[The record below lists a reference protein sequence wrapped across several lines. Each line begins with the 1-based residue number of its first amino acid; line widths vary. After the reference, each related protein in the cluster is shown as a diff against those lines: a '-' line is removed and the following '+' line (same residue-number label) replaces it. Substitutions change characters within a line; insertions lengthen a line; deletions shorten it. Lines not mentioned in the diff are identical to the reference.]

1 MDLKELAG
9 YKRIVIQCH
18 DTPDADAIGSGFA
31 LQCYLRSLCANATL
45 VYGGPAKITKPN
57 LLMLIDALKIKI
69 DHVKKLPPK
78 VDLLITVDCQYGA
91 GNVQTLDLPD
101 AARVVV
107 IDHHRA
113 EIPEDENTIILPYL
127 ASCATLMWD
136 LLNKANYKMEADAL
150 NALYFGLYSD
160 TNGLSEL
167 RHPLDRDL
175 AEAPYDAGLVRKL
188 RNASIST
195 DELDIVAKA
204 LNKLNLISR
213 IGVFKASPCDPNL
226 LGFTSD
232 IAQQVVGIDCCVIY
246 CLQAH
251 GIKLS
256 IRSATREI
264 MASEIASFI
273 CEDAGSGGGSVE
285 KAGGFMSYSEISKAS
300 GGAKP
305 ENYLKSRIREY
316 MNRYDLIYAGNNS
329 IDFGALPAYKKI
341 PLPVMFA
348 KSTDV
353 FERGVKITIRTL
365 EGDVDTTAS
374 EDVYLMI
381 GILGEVYPI
390 KRERFEASY
399 ALTDEP
405 PKVVFEYVP
414 TVINKMTGER
424 SEILQYASNCVAR
437 DEKIVRA
444 MRLSRHTKVFTNWDT
459 DKYYSGDP
467 SDWLVANDDD
477 HSDCYIVKRDVFG
490 DSYTEQ

>member
-1 MDLKELAG
+1 MELKELAG
-9 YKRIVIQCH
+9 YKNIVIQCH
-18 DTPDADAIGSGFA
+18 DNPDADAIGSGYA
-31 LQCYLRSLCANATL
+31 LQSYFRSHGADASL
-45 VYGGPAKITKPN
+45 VYGGQAEITKPN
-57 LLMLIDALKIKI
+57 LLMLMGALKIKI
-69 DHVKKLPPK
+69 DYVQKMPPK

-91 GNVQTLDLPD
+91 GNVQKLGLPD
-101 AARVVV
+101 TARVVV

-113 EIPEDENTIILPYL
+113 EIPEDENTVIRPYL
-127 ASCATLMWD
+127 ASCATLVWD
-136 LLNKANYKMEADAL
+136 LLNNENYKMEANDFD
-150 NALYFGLYSD
+150 ALYFGLYSD

-175 AEAPYDAGLVRKL
+175 AENTYDAGLVRKL
-188 RNASIST
+188 RNASISR

-204 LNKLNLISR
+204 LNRMNLIGK

-256 IRSATREI
+256 IRSAAREI
-264 MASEIASFI
+264 MASEIAGFI

-305 ENYLKSRIREY
+305 ENYLISRIREY
-316 MNRYDLIYAGNNS
+316 INRYDLIYAGNNS
-329 IDFGALPAYKKI
+329 IDFANMPTYKKI

-353 FERGVKITIRTL
+353 FERGAKITIRTL
-365 EGDVDTTAS
+365 EGDIDTAAS
-374 EDVYLMI
+374 EDIYLMI

-405 PKVVFEYVP
+405 PKVVFEYIH
-414 TVINKMTGER
+414 TVINRMTGER
-424 SEILQYASNCVAR
+424 REILQYASSCVAT
-437 DEKIVRA
+437 DNKIVRA
-444 MRLSRHTKVFTNWDT
+444 IRLGKHTKVFTNWDT
-459 DKYYSGDP
+459 DKYFSGEP

-477 HSDCYIVKRDVFG
+477 HSDCYIVKRDIFA